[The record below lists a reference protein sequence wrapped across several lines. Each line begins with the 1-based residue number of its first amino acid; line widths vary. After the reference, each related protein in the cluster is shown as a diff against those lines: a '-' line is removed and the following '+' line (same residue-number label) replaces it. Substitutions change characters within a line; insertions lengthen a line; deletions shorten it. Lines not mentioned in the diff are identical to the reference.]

1 MVKAQLSLY
10 HFALQTYTWDA
21 EVILIADVH
30 ILDGHL
36 DIV

>member
-10 HFALQTYTWDA
+10 HLALQTYTWDA
-21 EVILIADVH
+21 DVIFIPDVH